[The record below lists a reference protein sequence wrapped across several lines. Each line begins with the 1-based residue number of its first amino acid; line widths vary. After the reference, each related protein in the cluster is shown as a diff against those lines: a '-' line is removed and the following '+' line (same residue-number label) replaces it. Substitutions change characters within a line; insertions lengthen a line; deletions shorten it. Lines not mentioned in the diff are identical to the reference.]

1 MAKSSTG
8 SIVSMV
14 EVWFAKLPA
23 LPKDARDVIAKITPW
38 IALIFGVLGVL
49 GSIAGLGILTV
60 FSPLAVMGGG
70 AQALGSG
77 LITAVL
83 GLVSSALLLAAFPG
97 TKNYKL
103 SGWNLLF
110 WSEAVGLLSAVLA
123 VSLTGILFSLIG
135 FYLIFQIKAHF
146 K

>member
-8 SIVSMV
+8 GIVSMV

-103 SGWNLLF
+103 SGWTLLF